1 MNKNKSPIN
10 IMQNKFNLEAIDKVV
25 STQYNDYRG
34 FVAIDNHGDGRG
46 LYSMC
51 KEYGINMDQY
61 FLYGIEFYDS
71 EPVGASG
78 CFRIKVF
85 LIDKATYGQSFDE
98 ISQYSGEIELTTED
112 ICVPYSKIGEYIKRI
127 SIGVV
132 DPISK
137 KIQVVMPE
145 GL

>member
-1 MNKNKSPIN
+1 
-10 IMQNKFNLEAIDKVV
+10 MQNRFDLDVIDKVV

-34 FVAIDNHGDGRG
+34 YVAIDNHGDGRS

-51 KEYGINMDQY
+51 KEHDIDIDQY
-61 FLYGIEFYDS
+61 WLYGMDFYDS
-71 EPVGASG
+71 EHVGTLG

-98 ISQYSGEIELTTED
+98 ISQYVGEIKLTTQD
-112 ICVPYSKIGEYIKRI
+112 ICVPYAKIRDYIKRI
-127 SIGVV
+127 SIGFVS
-132 DPISK
+132 PISEN
-137 KIQVVMPE
+137 IQVTLPD